1 MAGQSISKSWLIIRR
16 GIRYSYDY
24 LGMVIAASAL
34 WFITGFFPILV
45 VTSFSKFIQNPAVI
59 GVGIF

>member
-1 MAGQSISKSWLIIRR
+1 MAGQSISNSWLIIRR

-34 WFITGFFPILV
+34 WFITGFLPMLV
-45 VTSFSKFIQNPAVI
+45 SQALASIYRAQQL
-59 GVGIF
+59 